1 VTNSTDFS
9 RFYAK
14 IAAMLNKNANLVT
27 QKVIVNSHA
36 RLHFGFYDLTFKPS
50 FMPNESKEKQH
61 FGSVGL
67 SIDAP
72 SQTMLIGLD
81 EAQAAE
87 TSPELA
93 PLLQQFCQQFE
104 ISAPVFATLQQAIP
118 RHAGLGSGTQL
129 ALALG
134 AGLNQ
139 LFDLGLSV
147 AQIAQVFMRGVR
159 SGIGIGAFAQG
170 GFLVDAGKT
179 TNETIPPILERVDF
193 PADWRIIL
201 VSDEANIGVH
211 GEPEKLAFNNLP
223 KIKNNLQDI
232 VFKGLLPAVKRQDL
246 LAFGAFMHDLQAY
259 NGAYFAPVQGGHYAS
274 KKVENVLNWL
284 KNNGVAC
291 VGQSSW
297 GPTGFAVVE
306 SEARAKLLVQAFE
319 AEFGIIKPLNLQVVR
334 ASNHGAQ
341 IQTV

>member
-1 VTNSTDFS
+1 MHN
-9 RFYAK
+9 
-14 IAAMLNKNANLVT
+14 INANLPS
-27 QKVIVNSHA
+27 QKIIVKSNA
-36 RLHFGFYDLTFKPS
+36 RLHFGFYDLTFGLI
-50 FMPNESKEKQH
+50 NNTEKQH

-72 SQTMLIGLD
+72 SQQVLIGVDD
-81 EAQAAE
+81 ENVTKANAKK

-93 PLLQQFCQQFE
+93 PLLQHFCQSLD

-139 LFDLGLSV
+139 LLDLRLNL
-147 AQIAQVFMRGVR
+147 AQIAQVFMRGAR

-170 GFLVDAGKT
+170 GFLVDAGKAK
-179 TNETIPPILERVDF
+179 NEAVPNIIERVDF
-193 PADWRIIL
+193 PPDWRIIL
-201 VSDEANIGVH
+201 VNDVVNMGVH
-211 GEPEKLAFNNLP
+211 GEPEKQAFNNLP
-223 KIKNNLQDI
+223 KIKNSLQDV
-232 VFKGLLPAVKRQDL
+232 VFKGLLPAIKRQDL
-246 LAFGAFMHDLQAY
+246 LAFGAYMDDLQAY

-274 KKVENVLNWL
+274 KKVENVLTWL

-297 GPTGFAVVE
+297 GPTGFAIVE
-306 SEARAKLLVQAFE
+306 SEAKAKLLVQAFE
-319 AEFGIIKPLNLQVVR
+319 AEFGVIKPLNLQITR
-334 ASNHGAQ
+334 ASNKPAQ
-341 IQTV
+341 IEILK